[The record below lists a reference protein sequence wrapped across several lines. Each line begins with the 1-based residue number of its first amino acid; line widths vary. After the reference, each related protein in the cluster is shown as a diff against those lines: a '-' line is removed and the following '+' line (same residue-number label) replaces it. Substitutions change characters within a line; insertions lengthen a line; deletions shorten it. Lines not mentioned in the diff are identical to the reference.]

1 MKVSHFN
8 TFPYGGA
15 ATAARRLSRRLQKS
29 GIKSTFY
36 YSRSDRDD
44 LFQIGSSKSE
54 SIEQAQILP
63 KPEPRGM
70 AIFSKRRE
78 KKRLREIWQLHNDH
92 IATRPAGEET
102 FSMARLPD
110 ESRLNWFQINSD
122 VVHLHWI
129 SFFADYP
136 TFFQSIP
143 EHVPLVWTL
152 HDQNAFTGG
161 CHYSGGC
168 ANYES
173 GCGSCPQ
180 VTDSHNRDVSVD
192 SFMSKRRALAGRKV
206 HVVAPSKWMLDLARK
221 SPIWPKTA
229 SFHHIRLGFNLK
241 KFYPVDKHHARKQLG
256 IRSDAFLIGFG
267 ADDVRNKRKGIGS
280 LMEALNQLPT
290 NENVEGLVFGAGEV
304 QSTGPVKKIH
314 QLGYI
319 DSVDRQRLIYSAAD
333 VVVVPSTEDNQP
345 QVGLEAMACGTPVV
359 GFDTCGIPEMVH
371 HGKTGLLA
379 EAGNP
384 ANLAKQISW
393 IITNPLP
400 RQQMG
405 IEARKMM
412 ELNHDSEIQAA
423 RYLQLY
429 ENASQ
434 FDRSLKAA

>member
-15 ATAARRLSRRLQKS
+15 ATAARRLSRRLRKS
-29 GIKSTFY
+29 GVRSTFY

-44 LFQIGSSKSE
+44 VVQIGNKSE
-54 SIEQAQILP
+54 AIEQTQIAA
-63 KPEPRGM
+63 EPSTNGLSMFAR
-70 AIFSKRRE
+70 RRE
-78 KKRLREIWQLHNDH
+78 KKRLREIWRLHNEH

-110 ESRLNWFQINSD
+110 ESTLNWFQINSD
-122 VVHLHWI
+122 IVHLHWI

-136 TFFQSIP
+136 SFFRSIP
-143 EHVPLVWTL
+143 DHVPLVWTL

-161 CHYSGGC
+161 CHYAGGC
-168 ANYES
+168 EKYQK

-180 VTDSHNRDVSVD
+180 VTNAHSRDVSVD
-192 SFMSKRRALAGRKV
+192 SFQTKRRALSGRNV
-206 HVVAPSKWMLDLARK
+206 HVVAPSRWMLDLAK
-221 SPIWPKTA
+221 QSPVWPRTA

-241 KFYPVDKHHARKQLG
+241 KFYPVDRIHARKQLG

-267 ADDVRNKRKGIGS
+267 ADDVRSKRKGVGS
-280 LMEALNQLPT
+280 LVSALDHVSTDQ
-290 NENVEGLVFGAGEV
+290 EVEGIVFGSGEV
-304 QSTGPVKKIH
+304 QSTGRVKKFH
-314 QLGYI
+314 ELGYV
-319 DSVDRQRLIYSAAD
+319 DSIDRQRLIYSAAD

-359 GFDTCGIPEMVH
+359 GFDTCGIPEMVQN
-371 HGKTGLLA
+371 GKTGLLA
-379 EAGNP
+379 KAGDSQD
-384 ANLAKQISW
+384 LAKQISW
-393 IITNPLP
+393 IINNPLQ

-423 RYLQLY
+423 QYIQLY
-429 ENASQ
+429 ENATQ
-434 FDRSLKAA
+434 FGRKLKAA

>member
-29 GIKSTFY
+29 GVNSTFY
-36 YSRSDRDD
+36 YSRCDRED
-44 LFQIGSSKSE
+44 LLQIGNKSE
-54 SIEQAQILP
+54 SMEQAQILP
-63 KPEPRGM
+63 KESSSG
-70 AIFSKRRE
+70 ISLFTKRRE
-78 KKRLREIWQLHNDH
+78 KKRLREIWQLHNEH

-129 SFFADYP
+129 PFFADYP

-143 EHVPLVWTL
+143 QHVPLVWTL

-161 CHYSGGC
+161 CHYS
-168 ANYES
+168 S
-173 GCGSCPQ
+173 GCDRYEKGCGDCPQ
-180 VTDSHNRDVSVD
+180 VTNSHGRDVSAD
-192 SFMSKRRALAGRKV
+192 SFLTKKRALAGRKV
-206 HVVAPSKWMLDLARK
+206 HVVAPSEWMLELARK

-241 KFYPVDKHHARKQLG
+241 KFYPVDRQHARQQLG
-256 IRSDAFLIGFG
+256 IRSDAFLICFG
-267 ADDVRNKRKGIGS
+267 ADDVRNKRKGVGS
-280 LMEALNQLPT
+280 LIKALDHLST
-290 NENVEGLVFGAGEV
+290 DEDVEGLVFGAGEV
-304 QSTGPVKKIH
+304 QANGKVKTIH
-314 QLGYI
+314 QLGYV
-319 DSVDRQRLIYSAAD
+319 DSIDRQRLIYSAAD
-333 VVVVPSTEDNQP
+333 VVVVPSSEDNQP

-359 GFDTCGIPEMVH
+359 GFDTCGIPEMVQH
-371 HGKTGLLA
+371 DKTGLLA
-379 EAGNP
+379 KAGD
-384 ANLAKQISW
+384 AEDLAKQISW
-393 IITNPLP
+393 VINNPLQ

-423 RYLQLY
+423 RYIQLY
-429 ENASQ
+429 ENTTQ
-434 FDRSLKAA
+434 FGRKLKAA

>member
-29 GIKSTFY
+29 GVKSTFY

-44 LFQIGSSKSE
+44 LLQIGNKTE

-63 KPEPRGM
+63 KEQSRGM
-70 AIFSKRRE
+70 SLFTKRRE
-78 KKRLREIWQLHNDH
+78 KKRLREIYQLHNEH
-92 IATRPAGEET
+92 IATRPPGEET

-110 ESRLNWFQINSD
+110 QSRLNWFQINSD

-168 ANYES
+168 TQYET

-180 VTDSHNRDVSVD
+180 VTESHSRDVSAD
-192 SFMSKRRALAGRKV
+192 SFATKRKSLNGRNI
-206 HVVAPSKWMLDLARK
+206 HVVAPSKWMLELAEK

-241 KFYPVDKHHARKQLG
+241 KFHPVDKHHARKQLG
-256 IRSDAFLIGFG
+256 IRSDAFLICFG
-267 ADDVRNKRKGIGS
+267 ADDVHNKRKGMGS
-280 LMEALNQLPT
+280 LLESLNHLST
-290 NENVEGLVFGAGEV
+290 SENVEGLVFGSGEV
-304 QSTGPVKKIH
+304 PATGQVKKIH
-314 QLGYI
+314 QLGYVN
-319 DSVDRQRLIYSAAD
+319 SVDRQRLIYSAAD
-333 VVVVPSTEDNQP
+333 VVVVPSSEDNQP

-359 GFDTCGIPEMVH
+359 GFDTCGIPEMVQH
-371 HGKTGLLA
+371 ERTGLLA
-379 EAGNP
+379 KAGDP
-384 ANLAKQISW
+384 VDLAKQISW
-393 IITNPLP
+393 IIDNPLQ
-400 RQQMG
+400 RQRMG
-405 IEARKMM
+405 MEARKMM

-423 RYLQLY
+423 RYIQLY

-434 FDRSLKAA
+434 FGRSLKAA